1 QTCALP
7 IFGGRLVPEKG
18 VHLLIEALA
27 SLPDDAH
34 LVVMGDG
41 PERPWLEAQAAQAGA
56 GERVHFVGAVPSV
69 AMPRWLAALDVLAL
83 PSLRT
88 KGWAEQFGR
97 ILVEAMACG
106 VPAVGSATGEV
117 PEVVGEGGVVV
128 PEGDAAALAEAL
140 RGFAAAPPELRAEL
154 GRRAREHVL
163 ARYTQERVARET
175 AEFYRL
181 VLGGRGA
188 DAAARPKAVAG

>member
-69 AMPRWLAALDVLAL
+69 AMPRWLAALDTLAL

-97 ILVEAMACG
+97 ILVEAMACQ
-106 VPAVGSATGEV
+106 VPVVGTATGEV

-128 PEGDAAALAEAL
+128 PEGDTVALAAALREL
-140 RGFAAAPPELRAEL
+140 AAMARDARREL
-154 GRRAREHVL
+154 GRRARAWVC
-163 ARYTQERVARET
+163 
-175 AEFYRL
+175 
-181 VLGGRGA
+181 
-188 DAAARPKAVAG
+188 